1 MGDHY
6 VPQYYLKG
14 FSQNNGKSIWVYD
27 NVEKRKFTT
36 QIKNVG
42 NITNFYSEEV
52 EQYLANTIENPANE
66 VLRKIRERQKISEN
80 EKVTLAEYMAVMFK
94 RVPKGKERLKEL
106 APSICEKLYT
116 EISDELLQIAIDQP
130 DKNHIAQKRIC
141 EIKEILDK
149 YSKNPPKEI
158 WLDNIPL
165 ERSPQVVAALV
176 EMTWRFMECNDRI
189 GFMTSDNPLFYFTSI
204 GVGKPE
210 SEVVFPIS
218 SNILLWATRRTD
230 LPTGYLPAKSQ
241 LVKEMN
247 RRIVSEA
254 THYVFAS
261 NDAVWILPFVMK
273 GDWKLHLIK

>member
-27 NVEKRKFTT
+27 KVEKRKFTT

-66 VLRKIRERQKISEN
+66 VLKKIRERQKINEN

-116 EISDELLQIAIDQP
+116 EISDDLLQIAIDQP
-130 DKNHIAQKRIC
+130 DKNHIARRRIS

-158 WLDNIPL
+158 WLGNIPS

-176 EMTWRFMECNDRI
+176 KMTWMFMECNDTI

-218 SNILLWATRRTD
+218 SNILLWATWRTD
-230 LPTGYLPAKSQ
+230 LPLRYLPTKSQ

-254 THYVFAS
+254 TRFIFAS